1 MEHESK
7 SDYKKHMLLRYREKY
22 GASMIN
28 LSTDSYIDS
37 RRMQFHYLL

>member
-1 MEHESK
+1 MKVNK
-7 SDYKKHMLLRYREKY
+7 SVKNACCLDIEKY

-28 LSTDSYIDS
+28 LTTDSYIDS